1 MQANEYGEFDLEVP
15 DGTFPG
21 QLEIIK
27 SYSTASSEITALDA
41 LQVLRMSVGL
51 DPTWGAAAAEN
62 FIAADITQDGSVNA
76 LDALAIL
83 QVAVG
88 QPTAHGAEWVFL
100 DANADLSDISR
111 NNVNYNTSVDVTII
125 DGALT
130 LDMTAILLG
139 NVEAV

>member
-1 MQANEYGEFDLEVP
+1 
-15 DGTFPG
+15 
-21 QLEIIK
+21 
-27 SYSTASSEITALDA
+27 
-41 LQVLRMSVGL
+41 MSVGL

-62 FIAADITQDGSVNA
+62 FIAADITRDGSVNA

-88 QPTAHGAEWVFL
+88 QPTAHEAEWVLL
-100 DANADLSDISR
+100 DANEDLTDISR
-111 NNVNYNTSVDVTII
+111 YNVNYDTSVDVTII

>member
-1 MQANEYGEFDLEVP
+1 MLCRFYVCR
-15 DGTFPG
+15 
-21 QLEIIK
+21 
-27 SYSTASSEITALDA
+27 SVSTRL
-41 LQVLRMSVGL
+41 
-51 DPTWGAAAAEN
+51 WGGAAAEN
-62 FIAADITQDGSVNA
+62 FIAADITRDGSVNA

-100 DANADLSDISR
+100 DVNEDLSDISR
-111 NNVNYNTSVDVTII
+111 NNANYDTSVDVIII